1 MDEGVIAEKMKLLS
15 EQINVRLTQGDKEK
29 ILKDIIA
36 LLNSSFRHTATYIY
50 LYDEW
55 QGSYEP
61 VLEDAR
67 QSSRLTESAQRI
79 VKFIDSIIR
88 HPDLKRIYKKRIGGL
103 NFTMLPLKP
112 AIGPEGILI
121 MVHVNEEKSVSHD
134 CLMMIKE
141 ELEQILTTLH
151 HYHHLS
157 EQNRKHELLCQFTSG
172 VYSTQNK
179 EEILKRII
187 TSIRT
192 FYPTFTYSLLLSHDF
207 HLSEPLPVS
216 TLEYSRN
223 NDNEASYRAFIS
235 GQLEAETKKDQT
247 SIYLPLVGTQGVYGV
262 IHMVS
267 SSIIFVPDYE
277 KEFMMKFAQA
287 AGKAVENA
295 TLIHNSKRLV
305 SDLQMIN
312 EATRQLNSNL
322 HKEEI
327 LTLVKDKINAMFG
340 VNEIGFIISKGNSR
354 IGMDIL
360 EESTDYF
367 KTGKGKALSKYL
379 WEKNKNKR
387 EATVMWN
394 FNEDDDAGYH
404 SITMIP
410 MQQGIEHLGIVII
423 LHNEQSYLTFDRFKL
438 VQSLIQQSTISL
450 LNCMLREELEQA
462 VITDYLTTLYSR
474 SFLDKKIGQHLEWDD
489 SGVLILFDIDDFKNI
504 NDLYGH
510 YIGDEVIIQVANLI
524 KQNIT
529 DKDIAARWGG
539 EELAVYL
546 PNRSIEQ
553 GYGIAKRISRQVE
566 VLTDPEIT
574 ISARVSAWSSEKPDS
589 VKALFIGADQALY
602 EAKNIGKNRVIKK
615 T

>member
-1 MDEGVIAEKMKLLS
+1 M
-15 EQINVRLTQGDKEK
+15 
-29 ILKDIIA
+29 
-36 LLNSSFRHTATYIY
+36 
-50 LYDEW
+50 
-55 QGSYEP
+55 
-61 VLEDAR
+61 
-67 QSSRLTESAQRI
+67 
-79 VKFIDSIIR
+79 
-88 HPDLKRIYKKRIGGL
+88 
-103 NFTMLPLKP
+103 
-112 AIGPEGILI
+112 
-121 MVHVNEEKSVSHD
+121 
-134 CLMMIKE
+134 
-141 ELEQILTTLH
+141 
-151 HYHHLS
+151 
-157 EQNRKHELLCQFTSG
+157 
-172 VYSTQNK
+172 
-179 EEILKRII
+179 
-187 TSIRT
+187 
-192 FYPTFTYSLLLSHDF
+192 SHDF

-223 NDNEASYRAFIS
+223 NDNEARYRAFIS
-235 GQLEAETKKDQT
+235 GKLEAETKKDQT

-287 AGKAVENA
+287 AGKA
-295 TLIHNSKRLV
+295 
-305 SDLQMIN
+305 
-312 EATRQLNSNL
+312 
-322 HKEEI
+322 
-327 LTLVKDKINAMFG
+327 
-340 VNEIGFIISKGNSR
+340 
-354 IGMDIL
+354 
-360 EESTDYF
+360 
-367 KTGKGKALSKYL
+367 KALSKYL

-423 LHNEQSYLTFDRFKL
+423 LHNEQSYFTFDRFKL

-574 ISARVSAWSSEKPDS
+574 ISAGVSAWSSEKPDS

-602 EAKNIGKNRVIKK
+602 EAKNIGENRVIKK